1 MQVLMNLMKI
11 CANSG
16 LERVDQKLKFIKK
29 EKVTCLEFEN
39 EQLKK
44 MISDLEKNTTK
55 AISELQIQNVKHY

>member
-1 MQVLMNLMKI
+1 MSKI
-11 CANSG
+11 EITMAKTIETEITNRTKT
-16 LERVDQKLKFIKK
+16 LN

-44 MISDLEKNTTK
+44 IISDLEKNTTK